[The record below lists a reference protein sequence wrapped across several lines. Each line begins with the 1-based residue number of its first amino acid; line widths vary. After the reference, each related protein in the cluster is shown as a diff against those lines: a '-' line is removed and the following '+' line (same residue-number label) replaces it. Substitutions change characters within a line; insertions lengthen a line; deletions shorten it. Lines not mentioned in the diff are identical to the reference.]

1 MRAPGGRG
9 ARDAWRAGLYRAP
22 RTAPWFGAGRPGLRI
37 RRRVDSP
44 SPGHAFELVV
54 ATIVKHD
61 AGAGD
66 EVLHGLGHENLPA
79 IRKRCNPRAR
89 VNSDPSDLATKEFA
103 LARVHAPAHFETD
116 GARVRRNSER
126 TADRARRAV
135 ESREEAVP
143 GSVNLCSAPTRQL
156 APHRRLMLSKQVAP
170 AAVAEPR
177 GALGRAD
184 DVGEED
190 RRQYAIGVP
199 DRAHAGEELLALLEH
214 RILVTDPREMIRA
227 GELDELRTG
236 NATGDPAT
244 FLDLR
249 LEIISAVEDK
259 GRHVDG
265 RQHSA
270 NVDCGV
276 HPQER
281 RRSCWTRATSK
292 V

>member
-1 MRAPGGRG
+1 M
-9 ARDAWRAGLYRAP
+9 
-22 RTAPWFGAGRPGLRI
+22 
-37 RRRVDSP
+37 
-44 SPGHAFELVV
+44 V
-54 ATIVKHD
+54 ATLAKLD

-66 EVLHGLGHENLPA
+66 EVLDGLGHEYLPA
-79 IRKRCNPRAR
+79 IRKRCDPRAG
-89 VNSDPSDLATKEFA
+89 VNSDPSDLAGKEFA
-103 LARVHAPAHFETD
+103 LARVHAPAHFEPD
-116 GARVRRNSER
+116 SARVRRNCER
-126 TADRARRAV
+126 TADRTRRAV
-135 ESREEAVP
+135 ESGEEAVT
-143 GSVNLCSAPTRQL
+143 GGVNFTSAPARQL
-156 APHRRLMLSKQVAP
+156 PPHRRLMLSKQVTP

-177 GALGRAD
+177 GALCRAD

-199 DRAHAGEELLALLEH
+199 DRAHAGEELLDLVEH
-214 RILVTDPREMIRA
+214 RILVADPRQMIRA

-244 FLDLR
+244 FLDPR
-249 LEIISAVEDK
+249 LEIIRTVEDK

-281 RRSCWTRATSK
+281 RRSCWTRAAAK

>member
-1 MRAPGGRG
+1 MEPEDPVYAV
-9 ARDAWRAGLYRAP
+9 
-22 RTAPWFGAGRPGLRI
+22 
-37 RRRVDSP
+37 RRRVDAP
-44 SPGHAFELVV
+44 SPGHALELVV
-54 ATIVKHD
+54 ATLVKLD

-79 IRKRCNPRAR
+79 IRKRCNPRAG

-103 LARVHAPAHFETD
+103 LARVYAPAHFEAD
-116 GARVRRNSER
+116 SARVRRNCER
-126 TADRARRAV
+126 TADRTRRAV
-135 ESREEAVP
+135 ESREEAVT
-143 GSVNLCSAPTRQL
+143 GGVNFTSAPAGQL
-156 APHRRLMLSKQVAP
+156 PPHRRLMLSKQVTP

-199 DRAHAGEELLALLEH
+199 DRAHAGEELLDLVEH
-214 RILVTDPREMIRA
+214 RILVADPRQMIRA

-249 LEIISAVEDK
+249 LEIIRTVEDK

-281 RRSCWTRATSK
+281 RRSCWTRAAAK